1 VRFVR
6 VGTTLR
12 TIMLGE
18 KSPASARISA
28 ATRLLDRAYG
38 KPRQDVGINGKL
50 DVSRLLGDLN

>member
-1 VRFVR
+1 
-6 VGTTLR
+6 
-12 TIMLGE
+12 MLGE